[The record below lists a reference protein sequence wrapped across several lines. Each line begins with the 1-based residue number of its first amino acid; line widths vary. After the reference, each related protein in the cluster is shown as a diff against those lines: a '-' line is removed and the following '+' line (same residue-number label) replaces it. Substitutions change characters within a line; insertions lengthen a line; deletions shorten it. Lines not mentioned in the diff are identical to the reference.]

1 MATTYSVEQRESY
14 PQWITCDQCEK
25 EVRDSV
31 IIDLHTDG
39 NPPPVVFC
47 LDCLDIF
54 KYALK
59 QAKKKARLAI
69 EQRLL
74 QAKD

>member
-39 NPPPVVFC
+39 KPAACRV
-47 LDCLDIF
+47 LL
-54 KYALK
+54 
-59 QAKKKARLAI
+59 RLPGYI
-69 EQRLL
+69 
-74 QAKD
+74 